1 MDHLVIWF
9 VAGMVIGPLLGYLL
23 LAVWL
28 WLRDVA
34 GHHYREWKRKRG
46 PQ

>member
-1 MDHLVIWF
+1 MDVRLLYF
-9 VAGMVIGPLLGYLL
+9 VAGMIIGPLVGYVL

-28 WLRDVA
+28 WLCDVVS
-34 GHHYREWKRKRG
+34 HQYREWKRKRG